1 MPLPLP
7 ELDDRRFEDLLAEA
21 RQRLPGHVP
30 EWTNP
35 QDGDPGMALV
45 ELFAW
50 LTETVIYRANLI
62 PERQRRAF
70 LNLLQI
76 PLRPARPARGL
87 VCIDA
92 APRSELPA
100 LLPPESALRAGE
112 TVFSTDGELQPT
124 PMELSVL
131 VKRRMSNS
139 DLQQA
144 GVTRHQLREQ
154 YGVDADPFRPHTLV
168 PGRDLLS
175 LEGSQDEAF
184 HLALSL
190 PARLAPDMDALRRLL
205 AGRTL
210 NIGLAPADELDAELA
225 GTPRNRQ
232 LRWDLAWQDPDT
244 DTLHYLPLELVDD
257 SSGGGRRP
265 GVARLRLP
273 RDPRFITAVLADD
286 PQYAGLGD
294 APPEPPADVAPE
306 RLVCWLRLRCPEE
319 PRLTL
324 GYLGVN
330 AVEVLGQ
337 GVARDQ
343 LLATGSGRPDQVVA
357 LPHGQLDATSL
368 VLEVEGQGRFEPW
381 TQVEHFAAAGPDDAV
396 YRLDPAEGQVRFGDG
411 TRGRRPPAG
420 KRIRAAV
427 YRHGGGSAGNLPAG
441 AIRELHGGSSRLRV
455 RHEWPTRGGVDT
467 ETVAEAERRI
477 PAFLGHRERAVTAE
491 DFALLARDNPVNPV
505 ARAEVVAGFLPGS
518 SLTTVRWNVPGA
530 VSVFVMPPAAAGLAN
545 APRPSAGLL
554 RDVHAY
560 LTPRM
565 PVATE
570 LYVLSPQYLPVALSV
585 AVEVTDPA
593 AEQTTLRAV
602 ERALLD
608 YLWALPPGGP
618 AGGGWPLGRA
628 LEINELRTRAGRVP
642 GVLAVNGLRL
652 FYQDLDSGTW
662 QELREAQDL
671 PLADYQLPE
680 LTSVSAQPG
689 EDRPEPPPGREPGQ
703 PGGPRG
709 VAVPVIPELC

>member
-7 ELDDRRFEDLLAEA
+7 ELDDRRFDELVAEA
-21 RQRLPGHVP
+21 RERLARQVP
-30 EWTNP
+30 EWTQLSP
-35 QDGDPGMALV
+35 GDPGMALV
-45 ELFAW
+45 DLFAW

-92 APRSELPA
+92 APRAELPA
-100 LLPPESALRAGE
+100 LLAPESQLRAGE
-112 TVFSTDGELQPT
+112 TVFSTSGELQPT
-124 PMELSVL
+124 PLELSVL
-131 VKRRMSNS
+131 VKRRMSDA
-139 DLQQA
+139 DLAEA
-144 GVTRHQLREQ
+144 GVTRSQLREQ
-154 YGVDADPFRPHTLV
+154 YGVEADPFRPRTLV
-168 PGRDLLS
+168 PGSDLLT
-175 LEGSQDEAF
+175 LQGSQDNAF

-190 PARLAPDMDALRRLL
+190 SPRLVPDMEELRRLL

-210 NIGLAPADELDAELA
+210 NIGLAPADALDAELA
-225 GTPRNRQ
+225 GAARDRQ

-244 DTLHYLPLELVDD
+244 EALQYLPLELVDD
-257 SSGGGRRP
+257 SSGGGRRA

-273 RDPRFITAVLADD
+273 RDARFLTAVVADD
-286 PQYAGLGD
+286 PQYAGLGE

-306 RLVCWLRLRCPEE
+306 RLLCWLRLRCPDE
-319 PRLTL
+319 PELTL

-343 LLATGSGRPDQVVA
+343 ILATGSGRPDQVVE
-357 LPHGQLDATSL
+357 LPDTQVDAASL
-368 VLEVEGQGRFEPW
+368 VLELETQGRFEPW
-381 TQVEHFAAAGPDDAV
+381 RQVDHFAAAGPDDPV
-396 YRLDPAEGQVRFGDG
+396 YRLDPAEGRIRFGDG

-427 YRHGGGSAGNLPAG
+427 YRHGGGAAGNLPAG
-441 AIRELHGGSSRLRV
+441 AIRELHGGGSRLRV
-455 RHEWPTRGGVDT
+455 RHEWPTRGGVDA
-467 ETVAEAERRI
+467 ETVAGAERRI

-518 SLTTVRWNVPGA
+518 SLATVRRQVPGA
-530 VSVFVMPPAAAGLAN
+530 VSVFVLPPGPMALAS

-570 LYVLSPQYLPVALSV
+570 LYVLSPQYLPVAVSL

-608 YLWALPPGGP
+608 YLWPLPPGGP

-652 FYQDLDSGTW
+652 FYQDLESGSW
-662 QELREAQDL
+662 QELREAEDL

-689 EDRPEPPPGREPGQ
+689 EETPRPPPGRESGP

-709 VAVPVIPELC
+709 VAVPVIPDLC